1 MLQFEAQLLC
11 VEVDGTGYVSDLI
24 PHSMKAQD
32 KILPRLDFFRNDT
45 DDPFPI

>member
-24 PHSMKAQD
+24 PYSMKPQY
-32 KILPRLDFFRNDT
+32 KPLPRFDLFRNDG
-45 DDPFPI
+45 